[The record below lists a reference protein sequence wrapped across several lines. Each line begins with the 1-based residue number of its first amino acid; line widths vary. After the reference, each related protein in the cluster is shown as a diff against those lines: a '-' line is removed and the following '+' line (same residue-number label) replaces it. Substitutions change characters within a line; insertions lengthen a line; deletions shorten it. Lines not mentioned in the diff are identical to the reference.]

1 MLSSYLAFGC
11 LMFGNAVVWKFMH
24 IFWICI
30 SWRFHLAF
38 FFMRYPKTCIKIGGW
53 KHSYWLFLTCEPQ
66 QENLRHIS
74 SVALIKYS
82 LVALDKGHAKVSGL
96 VTQPESYGVP
106 QGRVL
111 GPLLNWFST
120 TKAVSHH
127 PHNSSISSPL
137 SPLSNQGLSST
148 PWPPSP

>member
-1 MLSSYLAFGC
+1 MGMFSYPIRYLSYLLEHIRFLCAF
-11 LMFGNAVVWKFMH
+11 LEFMH
-24 IFWICI
+24 I
-30 SWRFHLAF
+30 LALPSSV
-38 FFMRYPKTCIKIGGW
+38 FFMRYPKMRIKIGGW

-74 SVALIKYS
+74 SVALIKDS

-120 TKAVSHH
+120 TKAISHH
-127 PHNSSISSPL
+127 SHNSSISSPL